1 MSTGRCTE
9 WRGEHAAV
17 VDNHVNYIDLLALY
31 EDLVYSPETLA
42 AIIKEWKEWADA
54 KNEGRLHIIPK
65 GDEKPAT
72 MVFLV
77 KGHAYMGRRARDAA
91 GNIYIDEPAHFDF
104 DDEGGAVAVGTINT
118 ATMEIQEDPAPTAF
132 GDWQQ
137 AEILA
142 EVLKRLPPSTRGSD
156 IPDFEQ
162 MIKGQ
167 AKSYGTPQCP
177 FFEECDHP
185 SCQDCII
192 NQWVD
197 EAAEEDEG

>member
-65 GDEKPAT
+65 GDEKPAH

-77 KGHAYMGRRARDAA
+77 KGHAIMGRRARDAA

-104 DDEGGAVAVGTINT
+104 DDEGPAVAVGTINT
-118 ATMEIQEDPAPTAF
+118 ATMEIQVDPETPSAY
-132 GDWQQ
+132 GDWEQT
-137 AEILA
+137 AYLTKVLELLA
-142 EVLKRLPPSTRGSD
+142 PRRKGD
-156 IPDFEQ
+156 IPDLEGI
-162 MIKGQ
+162 IKKQ
-167 AKSYGTPQCP
+167 ARSYGTPECP
-177 FFEECDHP
+177 FFSECEQPECANCIVDRWVEETK
-185 SCQDCII
+185 
-192 NQWVD
+192 
-197 EAAEEDEG
+197 EETR